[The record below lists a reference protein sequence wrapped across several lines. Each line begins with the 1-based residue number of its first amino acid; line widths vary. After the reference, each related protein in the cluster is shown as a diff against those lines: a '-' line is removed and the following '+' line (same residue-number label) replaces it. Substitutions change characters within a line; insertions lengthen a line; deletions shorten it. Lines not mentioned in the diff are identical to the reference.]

1 MGMNL
6 KTFVIGAAVGLLG
19 GYVLKNISAQK
30 VDPEK
35 ILDQIKRHFKKQGP
49 IQGSWIHTEV
59 EPYENGTFRYQVY
72 KGGISR
78 QMNGENE
85 QYEFIADA
93 STGTILDVR
102 LLTL

>member
-1 MGMNL
+1 MNM
-6 KTFVIGAAVGLLG
+6 KTFFIGAAVGILG
-19 GYVLKNISAQK
+19 GFALKEAITQNIT
-30 VDPEK
+30 PEK
-35 ILDQIKRHFKKQGP
+35 ILEKIKNHFKKQGP

-59 EPYENGTFRYQVY
+59 EPFEKGTIHYQVY

-78 QMNGENE
+78 QRNGTNE

-102 LLTL
+102 LLA